1 MQKKSQRRFEIL
13 SYVLAET
20 DSAKLEI
27 ATNYVIFGEDIVI
40 VTCNDSV
47 EAFLG
52 KETDSLPIYP
62 NGLTSSNEIP
72 PIVETL
78 LESSPS
84 SEDILSTAKDPAFV
98 AYITSAEMPPAS
110 KRMRHT

>member
-1 MQKKSQRRFEIL
+1 MEVQKKSQRRFEIL

-84 SEDILSTAKDPAFV
+84 SIAKDHLFV
-98 AYITSAEMPPAS
+98 ADLTSAEMPSAS